1 MIARMT
7 ETSIAE
13 ALDLPEK
20 LSQQMGSVPLVVVF
34 DEFQEVAALSKEFAL
49 EQIFRS
55 CIQAHQNVRYV
66 FLGSKTHMMN
76 RMFAD
81 AARPFYNSAMPLPLG
96 KPPADES
103 REFLTSRFRDAGIDL
118 GASEC
123 EGILSASENIPYYLQ
138 ELASAVFEAVLPDRV
153 VKAGHL
159 EQAIEDIVAKNAELY
174 AERVAGLSET
184 KRSILLALADEPTST
199 FGDGYRAAHAL
210 PVSSTLHTAL
220 KELQENGIVCTDESG
235 HRIADPFFMRYIR
248 TSPARVF

>member
-1 MIARMT
+1 M
-7 ETSIAE
+7 
-13 ALDLPEK
+13 
-20 LSQQMGSVPLVVVF
+20 
-34 DEFQEVAALSKEFAL
+34 
-49 EQIFRS
+49 
-55 CIQAHQNVRYV
+55 
-66 FLGSKTHMMN
+66 
-76 RMFAD
+76 
-81 AARPFYNSAMPLPLG
+81 
-96 KPPADES
+96 
-103 REFLTSRFRDAGIDL
+103 
-118 GASEC
+118 
-123 EGILSASENIPYYLQ
+123 
-138 ELASAVFEAVLPDRV
+138 FEAVLPDRV

-159 EQAIEDIVAKNAELY
+159 EQAIEDIVQAKAAAKIQSAELY